1 VLLAAEK
8 CKAGFLKRRRIAE
21 LTTCMLTGSVRCE
34 SLVGVFLLDQ
44 AKMEL
49 EFIA

>member
-1 VLLAAEK
+1 V
-8 CKAGFLKRRRIAE
+8 AGFLKRRRIAE
-21 LTTCMLTGSVRCE
+21 LTTCSVRCE